1 MAPSDGG
8 SGHRGPDGPEE
19 GNDQPKDELGGDEG
33 PLGGWVPPEQR
44 TWRHPSEIGLWSTE
58 RAFDPDGVDQ
68 SRPAGRRTAWATSL
82 VGAGALA
89 ALVTGG
95 LMLATHS
102 RSSPITTAGTVV
114 SRPTSA
120 TQSIVRLDVASSTSS
135 SYGCGVVVAAGGL
148 IATNAT
154 LLVNAQQIVATT
166 STGRREVATVVAM
179 DPESDVGLV
188 SIGTSLPIARFVD
201 WNRVQPGT
209 GAVELAVST
218 STQGIETTV
227 WSNGKIASAGNA
239 VGSGPGTGM
248 VSLVASMPDG
258 VDPAGAVLMEPDG
271 TVLGILDKSGV
282 PSAGN
287 GSVFLPGEFVVQ
299 VAHELMDDGGQIRHG
314 WLGIQGANPG
324 PTQPSGA
331 LVTAVDKTGSSDDR
345 LHQGDVIEAIDGRR
359 VRSMADL
366 RSRLYLLAP
375 GTWVDLKVD
384 RADTV
389 RTIELQLSSSP

>member
-1 MAPSDGG
+1 VYP
-8 SGHRGPDGPEE
+8 GPDGPEE
-19 GNDQPKDELGGDEG
+19 GNDDPKDELGGDDRL
-33 PLGGWVPPEQR
+33 LGGWVPPEQR
-44 TWRHPSEIGLWSTE
+44 AWRHPSEIGLWSAE
-58 RAFDPDGVDQ
+58 RAYGSDPLDQ
-68 SRPAGRRTAWATSL
+68 SRPPGRRTAWTTSL

-102 RSSPITTAGTVV
+102 RSAPITTARTVV
-114 SRPTSA
+114 ARPTSA

-135 SYGCGVVVAAGGL
+135 AYGCGVVVAADGL

-179 DPESDVGLV
+179 DPQSDVGLV
-188 SIGTSLPIARFVD
+188 SVGTSLPVARFVD
-201 WNRVQPGT
+201 WNLVQPGT
-209 GAVELAVST
+209 GAVELAVSS
-218 STQGIETTV
+218 STPGVATTV
-227 WSNGKIASAGNA
+227 WSNGTIASADDA
-239 VGSGPGTGM
+239 VGSGPGIGM
-248 VSLVASMPDG
+248 VSLVATMPES
-258 VDPAGAVLMEPDG
+258 VDPAGAVLMERNG

-282 PSAGN
+282 PSAGS

-299 VAHELMDDGGQIRHG
+299 VARELMDDGGRIRHG
-314 WLGIQGANPG
+314 WLGIEGTNPG
-324 PTQPSGA
+324 PTKPLGA
-331 LVTAVDKTGSSDDR
+331 LVTAVDKTGSSIDR
-345 LHQGDVIEAIDGRR
+345 LRQGDVIESIDGRR

-389 RTIELQLSSSP
+389 RKVGLRLSSSP